1 MAGKLPGEVTKEER
15 QAAKAVNFGLLYGA
29 GPGRLLDSA
38 RYEYGVEM
46 SEQEAKTARET
57 FFSTYPGIAAWHK
70 KQKNQ
75 QHLPGTHWFHLWD
88 KGFIAKKLVGVR
100 TASGR
105 KRVWPVYA
113 GHTTAT
119 VTRLFNTPD
128 QGAGADII
136 KAALADFYRALLDEQ
151 WKGVALIATVHD
163 EIVVEAPEDIAESIA
178 ARLVETMEA
187 AGNKFISP
195 VPVAA
200 ESTIGDSW

>member
-1 MAGKLPGEVTKEER
+1 M
-15 QAAKAVNFGLLYGA
+15 
-29 GPGRLLDSA
+29 DSA

-46 SEQEAKTARET
+46 SEAESQKARGT

-88 KGFIAKKLVGVR
+88 KGFITKKLVGVR
-100 TASGR
+100 TAGGR

-128 QGAGADII
+128 QGTGADII
-136 KAALADFYRALLDEQ
+136 KAALAGVYRELLKEG
-151 WKGVALIATVHD
+151 WKDVVVVACVHD
-163 EIVVEAPEDIAESIA
+163 EIVVEAPESLAESVA
-178 ARLVETMEA
+178 ARLVAVMEA

-195 VPVAA
+195 VPVVA
-200 ESTIGDSW
+200 ESTTGDSW